1 MDYGPPSLDKERVF
15 KVEILV
21 FLGTIYIG
29 FENLQFSLVNL
40 CLDNKIV
47 GLYTSIC
54 IDIDL
59 KFSTRQIFNE
69 EEFLVKRQ

>member
-1 MDYGPPSLDKERVF
+1 MGPPSLDKERVF
-15 KVEILV
+15 KVEILI
-21 FLGTIYIG
+21 FSGPIYIG

-40 CLDNKIV
+40 RLDNKIV
-47 GLYTSIC
+47 GLYTPIC